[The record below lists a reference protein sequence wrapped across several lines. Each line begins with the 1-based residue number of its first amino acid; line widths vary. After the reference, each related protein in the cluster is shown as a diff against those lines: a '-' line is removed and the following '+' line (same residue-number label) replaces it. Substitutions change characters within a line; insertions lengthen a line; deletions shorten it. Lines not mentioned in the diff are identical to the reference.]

1 MAQQQQH
8 QQGMTSPLSVPPQSP
23 FTPGSNAPPPTPD
36 GSMMMSP
43 QSIAVSPQQ
52 QQHSQ
57 ISPHQQQQQ
66 QQISPHQQQQQQ
78 LNPGFSPGAG
88 SMGSNNNGLSPNY
101 GAGVPMGMPPQQQQ
115 QQGVNFGAPMTPT
128 FSPDGRN
135 GPPTPMSAQEMFN
148 LAPGGLPR

>member
-52 QQHSQ
+52 QQQHSQ

-66 QQISPHQQQQQQ
+66 ISPHQQQQQ